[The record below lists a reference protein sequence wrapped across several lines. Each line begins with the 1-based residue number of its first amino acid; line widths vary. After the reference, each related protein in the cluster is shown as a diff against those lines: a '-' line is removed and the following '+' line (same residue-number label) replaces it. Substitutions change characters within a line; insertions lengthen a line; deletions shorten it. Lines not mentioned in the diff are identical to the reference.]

1 MQPGD
6 PHPVARV
13 EARHFSASPLYHAHN
28 LVPGYD
34 RRFAGFQFSLGHVQ
48 IGPADAAGMHAHQ
61 HVARP
66 RLGDRHFREF
76 KRIPFDR
83 VEAIVYTYDDW
94 NSDAGLGYSHDS
106 KDSFT
111 VKLKLWNEHLVH
123 LFNFYG
129 EGAFVNNSPFPDW
142 CFWDEYLLDLSGT
155 QESESRTFVDLLQKM
170 LDVPVTRP

>member
-1 MQPGD
+1 MQLSFLSIGPKITRKNGKL
-6 PHPVARV
+6 VART
-13 EARHFSASPLYHAHN
+13 SL
-28 LVPGYD
+28 
-34 RRFAGFQFSLGHVQ
+34 AGFLASLTCLHRTVV
-48 IGPADAAGMHAHQ
+48 IDPARRMIS
-61 HVARP
+61 VRR
-66 RLGDRHFREF
+66 RLFWFFTSR

-170 LDVPVTRP
+170 LDVPVTRQ